1 MFCFS
6 YSFVVVHCCAKSQI
20 CNRINYHWQDTFFPF
35 SGHWQEEITPIKN
48 LLTEHFISPMY
59 RYVCMLLPYLK
70 FATKNFFCENVKKIG
85 FLENHEIV
93 CVRHTVAK
101 SEKDCEKDWRKNREN
116 TKTFMV

>member
-1 MFCFS
+1 MMH
-6 YSFVVVHCCAKSQI
+6 YV
-20 CNRINYHWQDTFFPF
+20 P
-35 SGHWQEEITPIKN
+35 
-48 LLTEHFISPMY
+48 
-59 RYVCMLLPYLK
+59 VCMYASPISK
-70 FATKNFFCENVKKIG
+70 SCNENFFLRKCKKIG